1 MPRKIWTAAELE
13 QLSPA
18 ERQRIFDESLITD
31 LTQVPADFLARLREE
46 VGQHIAEHETHD
58 AG

>member
-1 MPRKIWTAAELE
+1 MPRKVWTAAELE

-18 ERQRIFDESLITD
+18 ERQRSFDESLVTD
-31 LTQVPADFLARLREE
+31 LSQVPADFLARIRDE
-46 VGQHIAEHETHD
+46 VWQHIAEHETHD

>member
-1 MPRKIWTAAELE
+1 VTRKVWTAAELE

-18 ERQRIFDESLITD
+18 ERQRIFDESLVTD
-31 LTQVPADFLARLREE
+31 LSQVPPDFLARIRDE
-46 VGQHIAEHETHD
+46 VRQHIAEHETND